1 MKFNQ
6 DKNLLINNPKRLK
19 QQLAEVVDVYDKVR
33 CCWVRFFEDYD
44 ETKADDECTFLFD
57 EVEVISTCK

>member
-1 MKFNQ
+1 MKVG
-6 DKNLLINNPKRLK
+6 DIVRIKRTE
-19 QQLAEVVDVYDKVR
+19 QLAEVVDVYDKVR

-57 EVEVISTCK
+57 EVEVI

>member
-1 MKFNQ
+1 MKIG
-6 DKNLLINNPKRLK
+6 DTIRIKSTD
-19 QQLAEVVDVYDKVR
+19 QLAEVVDVYSKIQ

-57 EVEVISTCK
+57 EVEII